1 MSKKKDFYQ
10 DLAMSESSNNSKV
23 VNSKGYIGLYQ
34 MGEAALVDVEYYNE
48 KYPKLGQEK
57 GAQYNNDWTSSWSG
71 KNGIDSRDDFLNSS
85 LVQNIAVREYHQK
98 IWFYLRNYHFYE
110 DKEVGGI
117 LLTKSAMLAGG
128 HLVGAPAVRKFIDSE
143 GQVDKSDGNLVR
155 CSTYMKKFSGYEV
168 DYGIDELMKALN
180 NGTEFSDMPQY
191 LDNEDALDQSLGANK
206 VISKQLKALLSNP
219 SDLHKYQQESLDNA
233 MQNLKLAEGF
243 VPNITK
249 TSLESMDKHY
259 ELMQELM
266 GIKDP
271 IFELKKVKE
280 LEEEEEKIDPYLK
293 NLVQSFQKPQT
304 FIAKA
309 SAKPKTQEQKVDH
322 EDNDWLNALLSNT
335 ASMMNEAS
343 NDQDIQQ
350 FIQSLGNHSEF
361 NFEDQI

>member
-1 MSKKKDFYQ
+1 MSKKKDFYR
-10 DLAMSESSNNSKV
+10 DLAMSESSNNPKAI
-23 VNSKGYIGLYQ
+23 NKGYIGLYQ

-48 KYPKLGQEK
+48 KYRKMGQQE
-57 GAQYNNDWTSSWSG
+57 GSQYNNDWTSSWSG
-71 KNGIDSRDDFLNSS
+71 KNGINSRDNFLNNS

-191 LDNEDALDQSLGANK
+191 LDNEDDLDQTLGANK
-206 VISKQLKALLSNP
+206 VINKQLKALLSNP

-243 VPNITK
+243 VPNIAK
-249 TSLESMDKHY
+249 SGLESMGEHY
-259 ELMQELM
+259 EFMQQLI
-266 GIKDP
+266 GIKEP
-271 IFELKKVKE
+271 TLELQKIKK

-293 NLVQSFQKPQT
+293 DLVQSFQNPQT
-304 FIAKA
+304 FIATA
-309 SAKPKTQEQKVDH
+309 STKPKTQEPKVDH

-335 ASMMNEAS
+335 ASMMHEAS
-343 NDQDIQQ
+343 SDPDMQQ
-350 FIQSLGNHSEF
+350 FLKTLGNNSEF
-361 NFEDQI
+361 NFGDDV

>member
-1 MSKKKDFYQ
+1 MSKKKDFYR
-10 DLAMSESSNNSKV
+10 DLAMSESSNNPKAI
-23 VNSKGYIGLYQ
+23 NKGYIGLYQ

-128 HLVGAPAVRKFIDSE
+128 HLVGAPAVRKFINSE
-143 GQVDKSDGNLVR
+143 GEVDKSDANLVR
-155 CSTYMKKFSGYEV
+155 CSTYMRKFSGYEV
-168 DYGIDELMKALN
+168 DYEIDELMKTLN
-180 NGTEFSDMPQY
+180 DGLEFADIPEY
-191 LDNEDALDQSLGANK
+191 HDDEDSQDQTLAANK
-206 VISKQLKALLSNP
+206 IINKQIDKLLSNP
-219 SDLHKYQQESLDNA
+219 SELHKYQQESLDNA
-233 MQNLKLAEGF
+233 MQDLKLAEGF

-249 TSLESMDKHY
+249 SGLESMGEHY
-259 ELMQELM
+259 EFMQQLI

-271 IFELKKVKE
+271 TLELQKIKK
-280 LEEEEEKIDPYLK
+280 LEEEEEKFDPYLQD
-293 NLVQSFQKPQT
+293 LVQSFQNPQT
-304 FIAKA
+304 FIAAA
-309 SAKPKTQEQKVDH
+309 STKPKTQEQKVDH

-335 ASMMNEAS
+335 ASMMHEAS
-343 NDQDIQQ
+343 SDPEMQQ
-350 FIQSLGNHSEF
+350 FLKTLGNNSGL
-361 NFEDQI
+361 NFGDEM

>member
-1 MSKKKDFYQ
+1 MSKKKDFYR
-10 DLAMSESSNNSKV
+10 DLAMSESSNNPKAI
-23 VNSKGYIGLYQ
+23 NKGYIGLYQ

-48 KYPKLGQEK
+48 KYRKMGQQE
-57 GAQYNNDWTSSWSG
+57 GSQYNNDWTSSWSG
-71 KNGIDSRDDFLNSS
+71 KNGINSRDNFLNNS

-117 LLTKSAMLAGG
+117 LLTKSAMLAGAY
-128 HLVGAPAVRKFIDSE
+128 LVGAPAVRKFIDSE

-191 LDNEDALDQSLGANK
+191 LDNEDDLDQTLGANK
-206 VISKQLKALLSNP
+206 VINKQLKALLSNP

-271 IFELKKVKE
+271 TLELQKTKKI
-280 LEEEEEKIDPYLK
+280 EEEEEKFDPYLK
-293 NLVQSFQKPQT
+293 DLVQSFQNSQT
-304 FIAKA
+304 FTSTA
-309 SAKPKTQEQKVDH
+309 SAKPKTQEPKVDH

-343 NDQDIQQ
+343 NDQNIQQ

-361 NFEDQI
+361 NSEDHL